1 MSPPEYL
8 HTINPPGFAPHEL
21 RLKVDLPIILLRN
34 VSPALGLAN
43 GTRVVIMHLSRSVIQ
58 AKILTGSHVG
68 NVVCI
73 PRINMNTDAED
84 KTIPVQIR
92 RRQFPVRPAFAM
104 TINKTQGQTFQE
116 IAIYLPAPVFAHGQ
130 LYVALSGVGDPRK
143 ITILSI
149 HPPLPDQPPG
159 LPMTLNVVYIEIFE
173 QVNAPPPK
181 QQHQQQQHI
190 LEI

>member
-1 MSPPEYL
+1 
-8 HTINPPGFAPHEL
+8 
-21 RLKVDLPIILLRN
+21 
-34 VSPALGLAN
+34 
-43 GTRVVIMHLSRSVIQ
+43 MHLSRSVIQ

-73 PRINMNTDAED
+73 PRINMNTDADD

-104 TINKTQGQTFQE
+104 TINKSQGQTFQE

-130 LYVALSGVGDPRK
+130 LYVALSRVGDPRK
-143 ITILSI
+143 ITILI
-149 HPPLPDQPPG
+149 THPPLPNQPPG
-159 LPMTLNVVYIEIFE
+159 LPVTLNVVHTEIF
-173 QVNAPPPK
+173 QHLNAPLPQQPQPP
-181 QQHQQQQHI
+181 QQHQQQHQI